1 MSRISGYSIVIKA
14 FIPSPKDDFD
24 KQAAAATAMG
34 VMTKTKKLPDNFA
47 EIATIT
53 EIKGKFGS
61 LAEDETPQEPEA
73 PADPETPNKRNKPE

>member
-1 MSRISGYSIVIKA
+1 MRQSGYNVIIKA

-34 VMTKTKKLPDNFA
+34 VMTKTKVLPENFA

-61 LAEDETPQEPEA
+61 LAEDEAPAAEPEQGVG
-73 PADPETPNKRNKPE
+73 KRGKTDE

>member
-1 MSRISGYSIVIKA
+1 MRQSGYNLIIKA

-61 LAEDETPQEPEA
+61 LAEDETPPTPEPEGDQ
-73 PADPETPNKRNKPE
+73 PDPKRGKNAE

>member
-1 MSRISGYSIVIKA
+1 MRQSGYNVIIKA

-34 VMTKTKKLPDNFA
+34 VMTKSRALPDNFA
-47 EIATIT
+47 DIATIV

-61 LAEDETPQEPEA
+61 LADDA
-73 PADPETPNKRNKPE
+73 PTQGGKAE

>member
-1 MSRISGYSIVIKA
+1 MSRQTGYNVIIKA

-34 VMTKTKKLPDNFA
+34 QMTKSKTLPDNFV

-61 LAEDETPQEPEA
+61 MADEGAAAE
-73 PADPETPNKRNKPE
+73 